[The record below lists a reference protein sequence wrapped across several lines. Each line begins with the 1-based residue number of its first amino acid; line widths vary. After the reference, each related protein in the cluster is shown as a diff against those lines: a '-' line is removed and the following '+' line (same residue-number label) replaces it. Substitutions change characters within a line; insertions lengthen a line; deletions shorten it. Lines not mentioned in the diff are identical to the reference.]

1 MQFSRLAESAITDK
15 LKSELPPKV
24 LLYHG
29 TSSGKIS
36 KIMDQ
41 GLRVPRGSIY
51 DYLMKVARET
61 LDSVMASPE
70 ALKILDEYLPG
81 FKVED
86 AIANLDHQV
95 RQRKREEK

>member
-51 DYLMKVARET
+51 DYLMKVGNDRPPMS
-61 LDSVMASPE
+61 LQQVHNLYPKLHSF
-70 ALKILDEYLPG
+70 LKLTHPIS
-81 FKVED
+81 
-86 AIANLDHQV
+86 
-95 RQRKREEK
+95 